1 VPLFVQRG
9 SRDPPL
15 LEQKLENGRW
25 RVGVHGT
32 DQPALIPGHPSH
44 GCIRL
49 KAEDLQRLSA
59 LLQIGTPVRIS

>member
-1 VPLFVQRG
+1 V
-9 SRDPPL
+9 
-15 LEQKLENGRW
+15 
-25 RVGVHGT
+25 VGVHGT